1 MKKTLLPILS
11 TIFSL
16 TSLLIADKTF
26 AQTQSD
32 RCHDL
37 QDYYSKLAVC
47 PHNDRILTQE
57 KWRKLVKQYYLTRYR
72 TKFEPNND
80 FLSIKEV
87 NDLLGFAG
95 NRSKV
100 RKRSSHQYLTW
111 KDEQDPSKK
120 IEAVFIYHHLV
131 GLRSRGFDRNYL
143 RQLKTQISTNSAK
156 SDL

>member
-16 TSLLIADKTF
+16 TSLLIADKTL

-32 RCHDL
+32 RHCAL
-37 QDYYSKLAVC
+37 QNPSPKLAVC
-47 PHNDRILTQE
+47 DDSGNILTPQ

-87 NDLLGFAG
+87 TDLLGFAG

-100 RKRSSHQYLTW
+100 KKSSSHQYLTW
-111 KDEQDPSKK
+111 KDEEDPSKK

-131 GLRSRGFDRNYL
+131 GLRSRGFDRDYL
-143 RQLKTQISTNSAK
+143 QRLKTQISTNSAK
-156 SDL
+156 SSL